1 MQNDA
6 TKRGSAPS
14 REPSSQLEVYFR
26 NVGSHDLL
34 THEDELRLA
43 REIESLD
50 VKVWEELLSYPPAVS
65 YVLRT
70 VESLIENSM
79 RSFSTLRGLA
89 TTARKR
95 RTKASAESLRKVA
108 RKTAARLRAMD
119 LDRRAVDAVRASVA
133 RAASGSR
140 ARLGFDPTSR
150 GFARWR
156 DRIEGLVREAL
167 RVRREFI
174 NANLRLVITV
184 ARKYRLGGMP
194 FEDLIQEGN
203 LGLMK
208 AVDRYDYR
216 RGLRFST
223 YATWWIRHNV
233 GRAIAEKSRTIRLPV
248 HIVDSRQRVSRVR
261 RELSSRLG
269 RAPTVQEI
277 ADATELPVHKVEI
290 LEGRLPERRM
300 SLDQPMGDEDGDR
313 SRMDIFRDPEDDE
326 SSPLDA
332 LEAKTTAVL
341 VRDLV
346 SRLKPIEAD
355 VLRLR
360 FGLEDDKERTLQ
372 SVAEKYGL
380 SRERIRQI
388 QEEAFSKM
396 RRMLRSEV
404 H

>member
-1 MQNDA
+1 M
-6 TKRGSAPS
+6 
-14 REPSSQLEVYFR
+14 YFR
-26 NVGSHDLL
+26 DVGSHDLL

-43 REIESLD
+43 REIEALD
-50 VKVWEELLSYPPAVS
+50 VKVWQELLSYPPTTS

-70 VESLIENSM
+70 VESLLENSM

-95 RTKASAESLRKVA
+95 RTKASAESLHKA
-108 RKTAARLRAMD
+108 AHKTAVRLRALD
-119 LDRRAVDAVRASVA
+119 LDRRAVDAVRASVD
-133 RAASGSR
+133 RAALQTR
-140 ARLGFDPTSR
+140 ARLGFDPASR
-150 GFARWR
+150 GFRTWC
-156 DRIEGLVREAL
+156 DRVSGLSREAL

-184 ARKYRLGGMP
+184 ARKYRLGGLP

-208 AVDRYDYR
+208 AVDRYDHR

-223 YATWWIRHNV
+223 YATWWIRHKV

-248 HIVDSRQRVSRVR
+248 HIVDSRQRLSRVR
-261 RELSSRLG
+261 RELASRLG
-269 RAPTVQEI
+269 RAPTSQEL
-277 ADATELPVHKVEI
+277 ADATELPIAKIET
-290 LEGRLPERRM
+290 LEGRLPDKRM
-300 SLDQPMGDEDGDR
+300 SLDQPMGDQDGDR
-313 SRMDIFRDPEDDE
+313 SRMDIFRDPEDE
-326 SSPLDA
+326 EISPLDA

-341 VRDLV
+341 VRELV

-372 SVAEKYGL
+372 SVAGKYGL